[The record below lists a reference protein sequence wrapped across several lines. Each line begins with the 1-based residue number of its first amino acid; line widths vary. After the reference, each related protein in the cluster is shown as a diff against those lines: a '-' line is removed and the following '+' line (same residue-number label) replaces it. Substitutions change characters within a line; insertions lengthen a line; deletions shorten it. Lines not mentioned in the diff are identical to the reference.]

1 MMFMSLEISAVTLSL
16 IIITTIVSI
25 GAFSN
30 NKIMEDLIFYPPA
43 IARGQ
48 WYRFFSSGLIHAH
61 YPHLA
66 LNMLSLYFFGP
77 YVESEF
83 ITLFQ
88 HWGRPLFLAL
98 YILALA
104 VSDIP
109 SYIKHRH
116 DSYYSSLGASGAV
129 SAVVFASILLNP
141 INNIGLFFIIKLPG
155 FLYGILFLAGSYY
168 MAKKGTDNIGHSAHF
183 WGAIFGL
190 AFTAAASWFL
200 LHENLFVRF
209 LQYMRYY
216 FNL

>member
-1 MMFMSLEISAVTLSL
+1 MSLEVSAVTLTL
-16 IIITTIVSI
+16 IIITTIISI

-30 NKIMEDLIFYPPA
+30 QKIMDDLIFYPPA

-77 YVESEF
+77 YVEAMF
-83 ITLFQ
+83 IDYFQ
-88 HWGRPLFLAL
+88 QWGRPLFLAL

-116 DSYYSSLGASGAV
+116 NSYYLSLGASGAV
-129 SAVVFASILLNP
+129 SAVIFASILLNP
-141 INNIGLFFIIKLPG
+141 ISDIRLFFSIPIPG
-155 FLYGILFLAGSYY
+155 FLYGLLFLAGSYY

-190 AFTAAASWFL
+190 TFTGAAGWLL
-200 LHENLFVRF
+200 LHENFFVQF
-209 LQYMRYY
+209 MRYLRY
-216 FNL
+216 YLNL